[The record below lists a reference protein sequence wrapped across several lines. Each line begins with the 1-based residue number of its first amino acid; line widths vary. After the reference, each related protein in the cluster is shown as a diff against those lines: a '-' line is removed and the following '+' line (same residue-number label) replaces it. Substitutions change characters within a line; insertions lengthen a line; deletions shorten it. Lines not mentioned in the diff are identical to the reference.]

1 MGSTVL
7 VDRLEAGG
15 GGGSADAE
23 GSTGGDGAGV
33 PCGED
38 GGVENVISRSVGRV
52 GGGGGNTEWS

>member
-1 MGSTVL
+1 MGITVL
-7 VDRLEAGG
+7 LDRLEA